1 MPQNVGS
8 IEDLTSK
15 NTQSGHIEFCKA
27 GRTTWK
33 NLSPDR
39 IPRVGSGNQWVTLEN
54 ERTLGTSS
62 NGTRVSEED
71 GGSIVTSS
79 PVQHQQEGDYRK
91 SRWNHIWRVFI
102 LEGCKNEL
110 CHLQVSRMPLD
121 LSEKW
126 KNIGRLCTQ
135 TSLICELNFHS
146 DPSRRSIIP
155 WSLCYSFWR
164 MFIYLIQSTYS
175 VQR

>member
-1 MPQNVGS
+1 MPQNLGS
-8 IEDLTSK
+8 IEDLISK
-15 NTQSGHIEFCKA
+15 NTQSSAKVVVLREKIWALIAFRGSA
-27 GRTTWK
+27 
-33 NLSPDR
+33 
-39 IPRVGSGNQWVTLEN
+39 VGTVGNIGK
-54 ERTLGTSS
+54 RDDLGTSS

-71 GGSIVTSS
+71 GGSIVASS

-102 LEGCKNEL
+102 LEGCKNKL
-110 CHLQVSRMPLD
+110 CHLQVSGMPLD

-135 TSLICELNFHS
+135 TSLICELYFHS

-164 MFIYLIQSTYS
+164 MFTYLIQSTYS